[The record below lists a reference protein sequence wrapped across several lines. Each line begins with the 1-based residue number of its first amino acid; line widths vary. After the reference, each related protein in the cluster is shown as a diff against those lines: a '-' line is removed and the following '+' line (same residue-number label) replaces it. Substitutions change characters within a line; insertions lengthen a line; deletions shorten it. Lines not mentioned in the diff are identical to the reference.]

1 MQDKLPQT
9 GQQTFTNL
17 SLAELRHAIKARA
30 DDLKSANSWN
40 LEEVLDY
47 LVALPDGAHK
57 SDSVD
62 AFTQLA
68 RNFFYAGR
76 FDKMLEAASYGSRF
90 SRTIGDKFQLARARD
105 KEGAALLY
113 LGRFAEATIAEAEVW
128 LLARELSDLRLEM
141 FAIWAMGDICTA
153 MGQWNEAI
161 RYYRRVHQLAEE
173 VGAADYEIAGRT
185 LIAECAIQLRN
196 PDLGLQ
202 ALSMVAAHPPPKRTD
217 TVIHGGALAALTHLY
232 LQIGDVTTAREFSER
247 AMCAAVL
254 GDDPMTIQKCH
265 ASKALVSVRSGNV
278 EDGLAAL
285 KQCLATARSKF
296 PTLVPG
302 FLNMCIDAYEAAG
315 LPDTSLA
322 HLQELVDWKRT
333 WIEAAVIPHQYVELP
348 QPPMTPTLDA
358 ASDQGLIA
366 KSHFLHAGIRYR
378 VQGLVETAVNA
389 ELARGH
395 GIYRIFRVSRLA
407 TQLAEFVGWNQERI
421 SEVTLGARLCSVG
434 MLAVPSNLLQK
445 SSELSDVERQLI
457 RDHSRYGGELLR
469 RSNLRL
475 LEMGAL
481 IAEQFRERYD
491 GSGYPRGLRGDA
503 IIEEARLVSV
513 CDAFDAMTHSR
524 PWRSTVRSSEAALQE
539 LRKCAGS
546 QFDPSFVEAFI
557 DSFRRELSGRADLDI
572 FLARE
577 AEEFEYVRARARMEA
592 SLKY

>member
-1 MQDKLPQT
+1 MQDEF
-9 GQQTFTNL
+9 QQMEQQPFATL
-17 SLAELRHAIKARA
+17 SLVELRHAIKARA

-40 LEEVLDY
+40 LEDVLDY
-47 LVALPDGAHK
+47 LAALPDGSHT

-62 AFTQLA
+62 VFTQLA

-90 SRTIGDKFQLARARD
+90 SRALGNKLQLARARD

-128 LLARELSDLRLEM
+128 LLGRELSDLRLEM

-161 RYYRRVHQLAEE
+161 RYYRRLHQLAEE

-185 LIAECAIQLRN
+185 HIAECAIQLRD

-202 ALSMVAAHPPPKRTD
+202 VLSKVAANPPPKRTD

-232 LQIGDVTTAREFSER
+232 LQIGDVETARKFSER

-265 ASKALVSVRSGNV
+265 AAKALVSVRSGNV

-296 PTLVPG
+296 PSLVPG

-315 LPDTSLA
+315 LPDDSLA

-333 WIEAAVIPHQYVELP
+333 WIEAAVLPHQYVELP
-348 QPPMTPTLDA
+348 QPRVTPTLDA
-358 ASDQGLIA
+358 AVDQGLIA
-366 KSHFLHAGIRYR
+366 KSHFLHSGIHLR

-395 GIYRIFRVSRLA
+395 GIYRVFRISRLA
-407 TQLAEFVGWNQERI
+407 SQLAEGMGWDPERV
-421 SEVTLGARLCSVG
+421 SQLSLGAQLCSVG
-434 MLAVPSNLLQK
+434 MLAVPSQ
-445 SSELSDVERQLI
+445 SSAEVE
-457 RDHSRYGGELLR
+457 
-469 RSNLRL
+469 
-475 LEMGAL
+475 
-481 IAEQFRERYD
+481 
-491 GSGYPRGLRGDA
+491 
-503 IIEEARLVSV
+503 
-513 CDAFDAMTHSR
+513 
-524 PWRSTVRSSEAALQE
+524 STVRCREAAN
-539 LRKCAGS
+539 S
-546 QFDPSFVEAFI
+546 
-557 DSFRRELSGRADLDI
+557 
-572 FLARE
+572 
-577 AEEFEYVRARARMEA
+577 
-592 SLKY
+592 

>member
-1 MQDKLPQT
+1 MQDELQQM
-9 GQQTFTNL
+9 GQQTFASL
-17 SLAELRHAIKARA
+17 SLVELRHAIKARA

-40 LEEVLDY
+40 LEDVLNY
-47 LVALPDGAHK
+47 LVALPDNSHT

-62 AFTQLA
+62 VFTQLA

-76 FDKMLEAASYGSRF
+76 FGKMLEAASYGSRF
-90 SRTIGDKFQLARARD
+90 SRALGNKLQLGRARD
-105 KEGAALLY
+105 KEGAALIY
-113 LGRFAEATIAEAEVW
+113 LGRFAEATVAEAEVW
-128 LLARELSDLRLEM
+128 SLARELSDRRLEM
-141 FAIWAMGDICTA
+141 FAIWGMGDICTA

-161 RYYRRVHQLAEE
+161 RYYKRVHQLAEE
-173 VGAADYEIAGRT
+173 VGAVDYEIAART
-185 LIAECAIQLRN
+185 LIAESAIQLRN

-202 ALSMVAAHPPPKRTD
+202 ALSKVAAHPPPKRTD

-278 EDGLAAL
+278 EEGLAAL
-285 KQCLATARSKF
+285 KQCLAIARSKF
-296 PTLVPG
+296 PSLVPG

-315 LPDTSLA
+315 LPDDSLA

-348 QPPMTPTLDA
+348 QSPMTPTLDA
-358 ASDQGLIA
+358 AVDQGLIA
-366 KSHFLHAGIRYR
+366 KSHFLHAGIRFR

-389 ELARGH
+389 ELARGY
-395 GIYRIFRVSRLA
+395 GIYRIFRISRLA
-407 TQLAEFVGWNQERI
+407 SQLAEGMGWNLERV
-421 SEVTLGARLCSVG
+421 SQLSLGARLCGVG
-434 MLAVPSNLLQK
+434 MLAVPSHLLQK
-445 SSELSDVERQLI
+445 SSDLSDVERQLV
-457 RDHSRYGGELLR
+457 RDHARYGGELLR

-481 IAEQFRERYD
+481 IAEQYRERHD
-491 GSGYPRGLRGDA
+491 GSGYPHGLRGDA
-503 IIEEARLVSV
+503 IVEEARLVSV

-524 PWRSTVRSSEAALQE
+524 PWRSTIMSSEAALQE
-539 LRKCAGS
+539 LRRCAGS
-546 QFDPSFVEAFI
+546 QFDPSFAEAFI
-557 DSFRRELSGRADLDI
+557 ESFRREFSGRADLDI

-577 AEEFEYVRARARMEA
+577 AEEFEYVRALARMEA
-592 SLKY
+592 SLRC